1 MNLKSIL
8 VCLLF
13 NIPLFTYSQS
23 ISFGVKGGLNL
34 SKDKLEIF
42 TERTPLNIITEVEP
56 SFHFGALLEFLNTDK
71 ITSFQMEILY
81 TGNGTIIRENDFSP
95 AFEINVNQITVPLL
109 LKIEAT
115 RDWNLT
121 SGSYLGYILN
131 AEEKNRFGESTDTK
145 SNFQQFDFG
154 LLFGFE
160 LKLNTK
166 LAFDVRYN
174 HGLLNFNNST
184 IFDGNETER
193 IYKNR
198 TVNYGA
204 VYKF

>member
-13 NIPLFTYSQS
+13 NFPLFTYSQS

-42 TERTPLNIITEVEP
+42 TERTPLNIITEVKP
-56 SFHFGALLEFLNTDK
+56 SFHIGALLEFLNTDK

-115 RDWNLT
+115 
-121 SGSYLGYILN
+121 
-131 AEEKNRFGESTDTK
+131 
-145 SNFQQFDFG
+145 
-154 LLFGFE
+154 
-160 LKLNTK
+160 
-166 LAFDVRYN
+166 
-174 HGLLNFNNST
+174 
-184 IFDGNETER
+184 
-193 IYKNR
+193 
-198 TVNYGA
+198 
-204 VYKF
+204 